1 MTGKVRVDSPRAP
14 SPGGGEYWASS
25 SNRDAFERATRDCV
39 ASFVARLR
47 PGAVDAA
54 YPRQAF
60 TPGGAERTARR
71 NPAADAVFGH
81 SQPKPL
87 RAGEFRTLI

>member
-1 MTGKVRVDSPRAP
+1 MTGKLRVDSPRATA
-14 SPGGGEYWASS
+14 PGGGEYWAST

-60 TPGGAERTARR
+60 AMGDADGRARR

-87 RAGEFRTLI
+87 RAGDFRTLA